1 MIHTI
6 FIRLACAAIV
16 LASIFKPLLADA
28 AELPQ
33 PTGKIVLTVTGKI
46 GNTNQDGAAV
56 LDLDMLKKFGD
67 DEITTNTIW
76 TQGERHF
83 TGVFM
88 NKLLEALDV
97 QGDMVVVQ
105 AINDYRAEIPIA
117 DAMTNSALIA
127 YAMDGRQ
134 LGVRDKGPL
143 WLVYPFDVNP
153 RYRSE
158 VYYARSVWQIDR
170 LQIEDAQ

>member
-105 AINDYRAEIPIA
+105 AINDYRAE
-117 DAMTNSALIA
+117 DSDRRRN
-127 YAMDGRQ
+127 DRFG
-134 LGVRDKGPL
+134 
-143 WLVYPFDVNP
+143 
-153 RYRSE
+153 
-158 VYYARSVWQIDR
+158 IDR
-170 LQIEDAQ
+170 LCHGRQTAWSARQGPVVVGLSLRR